1 MKYKLPQECPYNKGN
16 FCIINLDAECNYTK
30 LCDFILEKYEESHK
44 EKDITKQTLEILES
58 WLK

>member
-44 EKDITKQTLEILES
+44 ENCCIKTRVFSNCT
-58 WLK
+58 